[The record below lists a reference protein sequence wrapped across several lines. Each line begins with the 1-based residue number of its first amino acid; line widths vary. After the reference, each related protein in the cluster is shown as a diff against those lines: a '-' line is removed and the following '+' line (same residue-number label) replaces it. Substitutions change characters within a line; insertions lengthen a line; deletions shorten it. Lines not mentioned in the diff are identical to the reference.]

1 MSAPAVI
8 TAPQTA
14 EEILKGFGSAA
25 RSVASSAASASSY
38 TSSYVSSYATAEN
51 GSYTLNVLFYLVLY
65 AFILFLVLVVVH
77 FTITPVFKFTP
88 GAKGLIGVSASSDDK
103 VYWNEKAQPLP
114 LVFVPPD
121 PLSTTQ
127 KVDPLSAYPFI
138 NSFSF
143 SVDLYVRRMTDTT
156 ATNRV
161 ILYKTYKNGS
171 NIFPAPTTA
180 VADPLATAPAVVA
193 PATEVDIGTYM
204 QKVSS
209 MFMYLTQTN
218 DLVVTFFTGSD
229 GTPISTRQVKN
240 IPLYVPFRV
249 TVVVEQKSFT
259 VYINAKQAFQ
269 RTVPSTLSL
278 NSSNSLPTDTTASP
292 QRFFAPPA
300 WADLPTKTVFLQNFH
315 LWPRAISYPE
325 VQTAQPALALVSD
338 FNMPVESGSGSCNT

>member
-1 MSAPAVI
+1 MSAPTSI

-14 EEILKGFGSAA
+14 EEILKGIRSAA
-25 RSVASSAASASSY
+25 TSAVSSAGSY

-171 NIFPAPTTA
+171 GTPV

-193 PATEVDIGTYM
+193 PATEVDIASYM
-204 QKVSS
+204 KKVSS

-218 DLVVTFFTGSD
+218 DLVVTFFSGPE
-229 GTPISTRQVKN
+229 GTPFSTRQVKN
-240 IPLYVPFRV
+240 IPLYIPFRV

-269 RTVPSTLSL
+269 RTIPSTLTL

>member
-1 MSAPAVI
+1 MSAPTVI

-14 EEILKGFGSAA
+14 EEILKGLGSA
-25 RSVASSAASASSY
+25 ASSAASAARSAGSY

-65 AFILFLVLVVVH
+65 AFILFLILVVVH

-114 LVFVPPD
+114 LVFAPPD

-127 KVDPLSAYPFI
+127 KMDPLSAYPFI

-143 SVDLYVRRMTDTT
+143 SIDLYVRRMTDTNAKT
-156 ATNRV
+156 RV

-171 NIFPAPTTA
+171 NIYPAPATA
-180 VADPLATAPAVVA
+180 VADPLATAPTDAQDLS
-193 PATEVDIGTYM
+193 TDYM
-204 QKVSS
+204 KGKVS
-209 MFMYLTQTN
+209 MFMYLTTAN
-218 DLVVTFFTGSD
+218 DLGVTFFSGAQ
-229 GTPISTRQVKN
+229 GTPFSTKEIKN
-240 IPLYVPFRV
+240 IPLYTPFRV

-259 VYINAKQAFQ
+259 LYINAKQAFQ
-269 RTVPSTLSL
+269 RTVPLTLSL

-292 QRFFAPPA
+292 QRFFSPPA

-325 VQTAQPALALVSD
+325 VQTAQPALALVAD
-338 FNMPVESGSGSCNT
+338 FNMPVESGSGSCKT